1 MEAVDQIIDSDI
13 YTAEQIASL
22 LKCDKETAEARIRS
36 GDLPGVKFGKSWVI
50 PRQALLKCLNEMA
63 LSEAAQRKA
72 ELQGSRA
79 TALKKGKASTKAA
92 SAPSPLL
99 PTSEQPRKRGQS
111 RKPPELGGLLA
122 SHGIPC

>member
-1 MEAVDQIIDSDI
+1 MEAAEQIIDSDI
-13 YTAEQIASL
+13 YTADQLASL

-36 GDLPGVKFGKSWVI
+36 GDLPGIKFGKSWVI
-50 PRQALLKCLNEMA
+50 PRQALLQSLNEMA
-63 LSEAAQRKA
+63 LNEAAHRKA
-72 ELQGSRA
+72 GLQDSRT

-92 SAPSPLL
+92 AAPSPLL

>member
-1 MEAVDQIIDSDI
+1 MEAADQIIDSDI

-36 GDLPGVKFGKSWVI
+36 GDLPGVKYGKSWVI
-50 PRQALLKCLNEMA
+50 PRQALRQCLNEMA

-72 ELQGSRA
+72 DLQGTRA
-79 TALKKGKASTKAA
+79 AALEKGRPSTKAA
-92 SAPSPLL
+92 AAPSPML

-111 RKPPELGGLLA
+111 RRPPDLGGLLA
-122 SHGIPC
+122 SHGMPC